1 VSLISHRFNVLA
13 NKILLQNLSLVIS
26 PRYFESNM
34 RLFQRLSTGGSLGGL
49 VRCIEVD
56 DIYGPLTD
64 ASASIQERMP
74 PLTQPYHY
82 LNYVDCF
89 GKTFCYLELDWYRAE
104 GAACFGTNLDQM
116 LGLWILLSKC
126 PGLEVFRYL
135 PAFYVSGCFS
145 C

>member
-1 VSLISHRFNVLA
+1 
-13 NKILLQNLSLVIS
+13 
-26 PRYFESNM
+26 M
-34 RLFQRLSTGGSLGGL
+34 RLFQRLSISGSLGGL

-64 ASASIQERMP
+64 ASTSTQGLMR
-74 PLTQPYHY
+74 PLTEPHHY
-82 LNYVDCF
+82 LNYVNRF
-89 GKTFCYLELDWYRAE
+89 GETFCYLELDWYRAE

-116 LGLWILLSKC
+116 LALWKLLTKC